1 MLISK
6 IAAALM
12 AFALA
17 LLAPATLAAAQT
29 DDYVGGNPDEIDT
42 GVPGGVGSGGDEAPA
57 GGEATTGGAGQA
69 EAPGAAAA
77 PSGSLPVTGGDVL
90 GLTLLGLG
98 AVATGAVLVRRSGR
112 AETAR

>member
-42 GVPGGVGSGGDEAPA
+42 GVPGGGGQERE
-57 GGEATTGGAGQA
+57 GERHQRGRD
-69 EAPGAAAA
+69 
-77 PSGSLPVTGGDVL
+77 LGDQHQ
-90 GLTLLGLG
+90 
-98 AVATGAVLVRRSGR
+98 
-112 AETAR
+112 